1 MTREM
6 LEEMEESQEAREK
19 GEPGAQTENTQR
31 VRQRVCR
38 EKPSIPVVVRV
49 SLLSSTG
56 YNLDKIN
63 WTFTMAMECGID
75 CL

>member
-1 MTREM
+1 M
-6 LEEMEESQEAREK
+6 EEKEESQEAREK

-38 EKPSIPVVVRV
+38 EKPSSPVVVRV

-56 YNLDKIN
+56 YSLEKRNNRTLEYGVDS
-63 WTFTMAMECGID
+63 
-75 CL
+75 